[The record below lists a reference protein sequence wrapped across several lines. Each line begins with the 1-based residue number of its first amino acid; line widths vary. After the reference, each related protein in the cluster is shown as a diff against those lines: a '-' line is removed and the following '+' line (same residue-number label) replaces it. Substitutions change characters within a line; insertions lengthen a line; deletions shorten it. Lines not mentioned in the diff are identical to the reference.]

1 MVLDEMQTFYGC
13 SEEYLMEVPIP
24 RFWDKYR
31 NMMILRTEQR
41 LQNINTLRIGLSSK
55 ADSEIEKM
63 QRMVEQLGKPQRVD
77 SLVDLKKKQ
86 KEADRRIREK
96 HEKDW

>member
-1 MVLDEMQTFYGC
+1 
-13 SEEYLMEVPIP
+13 MEVPIP
-24 RFWDKYR
+24 RFWDKYQ

-41 LQNINTLRIGLSSK
+41 LRDINTLRIGLSSK

-63 QRMVEQLGKPQRVD
+63 QRMVEQLGKPQKVD

-86 KEADRRIREK
+86 KEADRRIKEK